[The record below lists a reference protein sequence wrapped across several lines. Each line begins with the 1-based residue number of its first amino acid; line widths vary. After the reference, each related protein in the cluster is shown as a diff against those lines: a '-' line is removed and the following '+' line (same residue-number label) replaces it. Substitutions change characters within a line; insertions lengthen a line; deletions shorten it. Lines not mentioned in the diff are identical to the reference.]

1 MAKKLLAKGNYKELS
16 LEQHL
21 IDTEIAARAIFKD
34 RILDNWCRF
43 FRVKDKERFLL
54 LLRIAELFHDLGK
67 ANKEFQDMVE
77 GKKEKQT
84 LRHEWLSALILHC
97 PNVRQWLA
105 ASSLDLDI
113 DIITAAV
120 LSHHLKAHPEYR
132 KEKCFEPRKYI
143 RENYRIPLYL
153 NAENLQIKNIFD
165 KIAEVAKIKEPL
177 SFNFPQ
183 EWIPRDDFWEMIRWG
198 IQDAAD
204 DFDEELEDDPARRSL
219 LLAVKAGVIAA
230 DSVASGIFRTRS
242 SQEIVNWVDENLH
255 REPITSAEIEQEI
268 LQPLKEKIQKRKNKP
283 VKDFKYKDFQN
294 QAHLL
299 GDLVLLL
306 SACGSGKTL
315 FGYKWFQ
322 AVVERCKVGHII
334 FLYPTRGTA
343 TEGFRDYLRLAPETD
358 ASLLTGT
365 ALYELQE
372 MAKNPDE
379 LKTKQEEK
387 DFTTEQRLFALGYW
401 NKRFFSATVDQ
412 FLSFLTHSYSSLCLL
427 PVLTDS
433 VIVID
438 EVHSFSKPMFD
449 NLISFLQHFDIPVL
463 CMTATLP
470 TTRRE
475 QLATQGLRIFPT
487 PAETRQLEDLSEA
500 EQHPRYDIQLG
511 DRNLAEKE
519 VIKALQNKQ
528 EQYRILWVVNTVDRC
543 RNLSRHLDRKIRA
556 TNLAME
562 VLTYHS
568 RFTLE
573 DRSDRHKA
581 TVKAFS
587 AADSVKSI
595 ERAIAVTTQ
604 VCEMSLDLDADII
617 ITELA
622 PISSLVQR
630 MGRGNRHLKRGK
642 GFRAK
647 ILVYEPEGIK
657 PYQEEEIAAA
667 REFINSVLGETS
679 QAQLAEKLEQF
690 SPKTERLSDGG
701 SSFVDG
707 GYYAVSE
714 KFRGDE
720 KDWTVNA
727 VLKKDLPALKQLIDV
742 DDKDKK
748 PYDGYILPVPK
759 YNPEFFIEENCPD
772 WLPKYLK
779 VADNKFYDEKRG
791 FGEWKI
797 N

>member
-1 MAKKLLAKGNYKELS
+1 MQKKLLAKGNYKELT
-16 LEQHL
+16 LQQHL
-21 IDTEIAARAIFKD
+21 IDTEIAAIAIFKD

-54 LLRIAELFHDLGK
+54 LLRIAALFHDLGK
-67 ANKEFQDMVE
+67 ANQEFQDMVV

-84 LRHEWLSALILHC
+84 LRHEWLSALILNC

-105 ASSLDLDI
+105 ASKLNLDI

-120 LSHHLKAHPEYR
+120 LSHHLKAHPEQWG
-132 KEKCFEPRKYI
+132 KPRQDVTEGYAVS
-143 RENYRIPLYL
+143 LYL
-153 NAENLQIKNIFD
+153 DADNLQIQNIFSR
-165 KIAEVAKIKEPL
+165 IGEVAKIADSL
-177 SFNFPQ
+177 SFDFPQ
-183 EWIPRDDFWEMIRWG
+183 EWIAKDDFWEEIYWDTK
-198 IQDAAD
+198 DAAD
-204 DFDEELEDDPARRSL
+204 DFGDELENDSERRSL
-219 LLAVKAGVIAA
+219 LLAVKAGLIAA

-242 SQEIVNWVDENLH
+242 SEQIVSWVDETLH
-255 REPITSAEIEQEI
+255 KREPITSEEIEREI
-268 LQPLKEKIQKRKNKP
+268 LQQLKEKIQTRKNEP
-283 VKDFKYKDFQN
+283 VEVFKLKDFQKK
-294 QAHLL
+294 ADLL

-315 FGYKWFQ
+315 FAYKWFQ
-322 AVVERCKVGHII
+322 GVVERYRIGHLI

-343 TEGFRDYLRLAPETD
+343 TEGFRDYLRLAPEID

-372 MAKNPDE
+372 MAKNP
-379 LKTKQEEK
+379 EEPESISNK
-387 DFTTEQRLFALGYW
+387 DYTTEQRLFALGYW

-412 FLSFLTHSYSSLCLL
+412 FLSFLTHNYSSLCLL

-433 VIVID
+433 VVVID
-438 EVHSFSKPMFD
+438 EVHSFSKSMFD
-449 NLISFLQHFDIPVL
+449 NLMSFLQHFDIPVL

-470 TTRRE
+470 TNRRE
-475 QLATQGLRIFPT
+475 QLEDRGLRVFPT
-487 PAETRQLEDLSEA
+487 LEENRHLKDLREA
-500 EQHPRYDIQLG
+500 EQHLRYDIQFC
-511 DRNLAEKE
+511 DRDLAERE
-519 VIKALQNKQ
+519 VIKVCKNLQ
-528 EQYRILWVVNTVDRC
+528 EQYRILWVVNTVNRC
-543 RNLSRHLDRKIRA
+543 REISAKLADKFKDIENLKNI
-556 TNLAME
+556 E

-568 RFTLE
+568 RFTLR
-573 DRSDRHKA
+573 DRSNRHQA

-587 AADSVKSI
+587 HQDSLKSI
-595 ERAIAVTTQ
+595 KRAIAVTTQ

-630 MGRGNRHLKRGK
+630 MGRGNRRFPSTRGSQ
-642 GFRAK
+642 FRAK

-657 PYQEEEIAAA
+657 PYEDREIVAA
-667 REFINSVLGETS
+667 RSFINSVLGEAS

-690 SPKTERLSDGG
+690 SPKKERLADGG

-714 KFRGDE
+714 PFRGDE
-720 KDWTVNA
+720 NDWTVNA
-727 VLKKDLPALKQLIDV
+727 VLKQDLPALQQLIDV
-742 DDKDKK
+742 DRQDKK

-759 YNPEFFIEENCPD
+759 HNSNFFVEEEHPT

-779 VADNKFYDEKRG
+779 VADDKFYCKKRG
-791 FGEWKI
+791 FGEWKQS
-797 N
+797 